1 MTETHAPTLQPIQPY
16 IVCVYI
22 PVLHRGY
29 MNFLKKY
36 HAAEQFFV
44 FDEDVIAEFD
54 WLRKDIRSLTPTE
67 VVTGL
72 GTVLREEG
80 IEVPLR
86 LLSLGQL
93 RQMSEQVDLR
103 IVMPDE
109 DMTRTIAERYFASA
123 EVMFDTVF
131 LRWEKN
137 NTLQEQDVQPDQ
149 TLPLDDFHHQMMSY
163 ASALKEQSADWWRQ
177 VGAVIAKDG
186 EILLAAYNQHVP
198 DQYQPLFQ
206 GDPRGNFKKGQYIEL
221 TTAMHAEAAV
231 IAEAAK
237 RGESLNCAEMYVTTF
252 PCPSCAKLIAFSGIQ
267 KIYFQEGYSMV
278 DGERV
283 LKEKGVEIVK
293 VG

>member
-1 MTETHAPTLQPIQPY
+1 MTETHSATITPQQPY
-16 IVCVYI
+16 SVCVYI

-36 HAAEQFFV
+36 QDAEQFFV
-44 FDEDVIAEFD
+44 FDGDVIAEFD
-54 WLRKDIRSLTPTE
+54 WLCKDIRSLSPAE
-67 VVTGL
+67 VVAGL
-72 GTVLREEG
+72 GAVLKEDG
-80 IEVPLR
+80 LKVPVR
-86 LLSLGQL
+86 LLPLEQL
-93 RQMSEQVDLR
+93 LQMSEQDNLR

-109 DMTRTIAERYFASA
+109 DMTRTIAERYLASA

-163 ASALKEQSADWWRQ
+163 ASALREQSADWWRQ
-177 VGAVIAKDG
+177 VGAVLVQDG

-198 DQYQPLFQ
+198 DQYQTLFQ
-206 GDPRGNFKKGQYIEL
+206 GDPRGNFKKGQFIEL

-231 IAEAAK
+231 IAEAAR
-237 RGESLNCAEMYVTTF
+237 RGTSLDGVELYVTTF
-252 PCPSCAKLIAFSGIQ
+252 PCPNCAKLIAYSGIQ

-278 DGERV
+278 DGESI
-283 LKEKGVEIVK
+283 LKEKGVEIVE
-293 VG
+293 VR

>member
-1 MTETHAPTLQPIQPY
+1 
-16 IVCVYI
+16 
-22 PVLHRGY
+22 

-36 HAAEQFFV
+36 HTAQTFFV
-44 FDEDVIAEFD
+44 FGPDVIAEFD
-54 WLRKDIRSLTPTE
+54 WLRKDIRSLTPAE

-72 GTVLREEG
+72 GAVLNEEG

-86 LLSLGQL
+86 LLSLEQLQQLSGQT
-93 RQMSEQVDLR
+93 DLR

-109 DMTRTIAERYFASA
+109 DMTRTTAERYFASA

-137 NTLQEQDVQPDQ
+137 NTLQEQELQPDE
-149 TLPLDDFHHQMMSY
+149 TLALDDFHHRMMSY

-177 VGAVIAKDG
+177 VGAVIVKEG
-186 EILLAAYNQHVP
+186 EILLAAHNQHVP

-237 RGESLNCAEMYVTTF
+237 RGESLDGAEIYVTTF
-252 PCPSCAKLIAFSGIQ
+252 PCPNCAKLIAYSGIQ
-267 KIYFQEGYSMV
+267 KVYFQDGYSMV
-278 DGERV
+278 DGESI
-283 LKEKGVEIVK
+283 LKENGVEIVK